1 MITIQ
6 DKSKCSGCHACSSV
20 CPKDCI
26 KMVSDQEGFLY
37 PLVDAENCVGC
48 SLCEKVCP
56 ILVPSSLADKVEP
69 VTCAVKNK
77 DNNIREKSSSGG
89 VFTAIAEYILEQ
101 GGIVFGAA
109 FNEDFN
115 VLHVKVDKKED
126 LEKLRGSKYVQSKIG
141 YAFCETEEAL
151 NSGKS
156 VLFTGTPCQ
165 IGGLKSFLKRDYE
178 KLYTQDL
185 ICHGV
190 PSPSVWRKYL
200 EYLQEKYRSKVIRV
214 TFRNKVK
221 SWKKYS
227 ISISFENGQEL
238 TEPFTENVY
247 MKAFLRNLCLRPS
260 CYDCKFKGVKRDSDI
275 TLADFW
281 GVENILPQMDDDKGT
296 SLVMIHSDKGKKLFQ
311 AISSKMQSCEVDAK
325 MAIYENGSAMF
336 SSTLPKTRG
345 KFFARLGKVQFD
357 KLVEKCSRKRL
368 IIRIKNKIKKIIK
381 KLLKG

>member
-56 ILVPSSLADKVEP
+56 ILVPSSLVDKVEP

-89 VFTAIAEYILEQ
+89 VFTAIAEYIIEQ
-101 GGIVFGAA
+101 GGIVFGAG
-109 FNEDFN
+109 FDENFN
-115 VLHVKVDKKED
+115 VCHIKVEKKED

-141 YAFCETEEAL
+141 YTYQETKEAL
-151 NSGKS
+151 ISGKT

-165 IGGLKSFLKRDYE
+165 IGGLKAFLKKDYE

-296 SLVMIHSDKGKKLFQ
+296 SLVMIHSDKGKKLLEM
-311 AISSKMQSCEVDAK
+311 ISSKIQRQEVDVQL
-325 MAIYENGSAMF
+325 AIHENGSAVH
-336 SSTLPKTRG
+336 SSPLPRKRDIFW
-345 KFFARLGKVQFD
+345 KHLNKIRFD
-357 KLVEKCSRKRL
+357 KLLKKCDNTRL
-368 IIRIKNKIKKIIK
+368 LVKIKSRIKRILSWNKR
-381 KLLKG
+381 